1 MISVVVPIY
10 DEKDNLPPLINEI
23 ASVMDDVPIDE
34 IIVIDDGSTDGSW
47 DVLQALRARHPA
59 LRTIRHTKNYGQSA
73 ALWTGIEAASR
84 DIIVTLD
91 GDGQNPPEDIRV
103 LWEAYTRNKITSP
116 RLMVAGERTRRNDN
130 RIRRI
135 SSKIAN
141 GIRSSLLHDHTRD
154 TGCSLKLFRRSDFL
168 RLPYFDHMHRFLP
181 ALMLREGVRLVHVG
195 VSHRPRVFGHSKYGT
210 LDRALVGL
218 SDLFG
223 VLWLQKRAHRPLKI
237 DSMDQSI
244 GEAP

>member
-1 MISVVVPIY
+1 MISVIIPIY
-10 DEKDNLPPLINEI
+10 NEKDNLPPLINEVAGI
-23 ASVMDDVPIDE
+23 MDDVPIGE
-34 IIVIDDGSTDGSW
+34 IIVVDDGSTDGSR
-47 DVLQALRARHPA
+47 DVLQALCSRYPA
-59 LRTIRHTKNYGQSA
+59 LRTIRHTTNYGQSA

-103 LWEAYTRNKITSP
+103 LWEAYTRNKTASP
-116 RLMVAGERTRRNDN
+116 RLMVAGERTRRNDT

-135 SSKIAN
+135 SSRIAN
-141 GIRSSLLHDHTRD
+141 EIRSGLLHDQTRD
-154 TGCSLKLFRRSDFL
+154 TGCSLKLFQRSDYL

-181 ALMLREGVRLVHVG
+181 ALMLREGVHLVHVG
-195 VSHRPRVFGHSKYGT
+195 VSHRPRRYGQSKYGT

-223 VLWLQKRAHRPLKI
+223 VLWLQKRARRPQIHDIIK
-237 DSMDQSI
+237 QSI
-244 GEAP
+244 GEAS